1 MTPPNAPLHR
11 DKPSFMRLAP
21 LGLAFAVLAPLPLA
35 GQTPNAPAAEAPAS
49 PAVSDKEKEISAHK
63 TELQG
68 VEDTIGAS
76 DAQRQKIEA
85 EVENLRGDRARL
97 SAALIETTQQIQDN
111 ETKVSDAEARLA
123 GLWGRE
129 DAIRR
134 SLASRRDVIAEVLA
148 SLQRMGRTPPPAL
161 LVSPEDMLQAIRTS
175 MLLGAVVPQMRAE
188 TEALAS
194 DLSALVQLRQ
204 AVATEKTQLAQ
215 KNTELELQRQKLAA
229 LVSARQASLGI
240 AEEAL
245 DAEQQRAADLARQAT
260 SMKQLIGKMEEDLA
274 GAKKA
279 AEEAAKAEAARKL
292 AEAAV
297 PPVQKTIIS
306 PFTDPGR
313 LAPAIAF
320 ADTKGL
326 LPFPAA
332 GTILRSYGAPDGV
345 GGTEK
350 GMLMA
355 TRPGAIV
362 AAPYD
367 GWVAFS
373 GPYRSFGQVL
383 IINAGGGYYMVLA
396 GMKRINVE
404 AGQFVLAGEPV
415 ANMGDGSVKT
425 AAAMA
430 IGAAEPILYVEFR
443 KDGAAID
450 PGPWWARPDMQR
462 VRG

>member
-1 MTPPNAPLHR
+1 MRHHPTHPAITDKANA
-11 DKPSFMRLAP
+11 
-21 LGLAFAVLAPLPLA
+21 
-35 GQTPNAPAAEAPAS
+35 
-49 PAVSDKEKEISAHK
+49 ISSHK

-68 VEDTIGAS
+68 VEDTIAAS
-76 DAQRQKIEA
+76 NAQRQKIEA

-97 SAALIETTQQIQDN
+97 SAALIETTKHIQDN
-111 ETKVSDAEARLA
+111 EAKIGEAEARLV
-123 GLWGRE
+123 GLKGRE
-129 DAIRR
+129 NAIRR
-134 SLASRRDVIAEVLA
+134 SLASRRNVIAEVLA

-175 MLLGAVVPQMRAE
+175 MMLGAVVPQMRAE
-188 TEALAS
+188 TQKPWQPTSRRSCKCAGRSRPKKPNWRRKNA
-194 DLSALVQLRQ
+194 DLG
-204 AVATEKTQLAQ
+204 
-215 KNTELELQRQKLAA
+215 LQRQKLAA
-229 LVSARQASLGI
+229 LIDARQASLGVAEQALN
-240 AEEAL
+240 AEE
-245 DAEQQRAADLARQAT
+245 QRAGDLARQAT
-260 SMKQLIGKMEEDLA
+260 SMKDLISRMEQDLA
-274 GAKKA
+274 GAKHA

-292 AEAAV
+292 AEAAA
-297 PPVQKTIIS
+297 PPVQKSDIS
-306 PFTDPGR
+306 PFKDPGR
-313 LAPAIAF
+313 LAPAMAF
-320 ADTKGL
+320 EDTKGL
-326 LPFPAA
+326 LPLPAA
-332 GTILRSYGAPDGV
+332 GAIVRSYGAPDGV

-350 GMLMA
+350 GLLMA
-355 TRPGAIV
+355 TRPDAIV

-450 PGPWWARPDMQR
+450 PGPWWAKPDMQR

>member
-1 MTPPNAPLHR
+1 MRAAP
-11 DKPSFMRLAP
+11 F
-21 LGLAFAVLAPLPLA
+21 GLAVALLIPLPLA
-35 GQTPNAPAAEAPAS
+35 AQAPAPAAPAES
-49 PAVSDKEKEISAHK
+49 PALTQKENDISAHK

-68 VEDTIGAS
+68 VEDTISAS

-85 EVENLRGDRARL
+85 DVENLRGDRARL
-97 SAALIETTQQIQDN
+97 VAALIDTTEHIQQN
-111 ETKVSDAEARLA
+111 ETKISDAELRLA
-123 GLWGRE
+123 GLRGRE

-134 SLASRRDVIAEVLA
+134 SLASRSDVIAEVLA

-161 LVSPEDMLQAIRTS
+161 LVSPEDILQAIRTS
-175 MLLGAVVPQMRAE
+175 MMLGAVVPEMRAE
-188 TEALAS
+188 TQALAN
-194 DLSALVQLRQ
+194 DLNTLVELRQ
-204 AVATEKTQLAQ
+204 AVTTEKDQLAGENADLQLQ
-215 KNTELELQRQKLAA
+215 KEKLAA
-229 LVSARQASLGI
+229 LIVARQASLGLAEQALA
-240 AEEAL
+240 AEE
-245 DAEQQRAADLARQAT
+245 QRAGELARQAT
-260 SMKQLIGKMEEDLA
+260 SMKDLIAKMETDLV
-274 GAKKA
+274 GARQA
-279 AEEAAKAEAARKL
+279 ALDAAKAEAARKL
-292 AEAAV
+292 AEANA
-297 PPVQKTIIS
+297 PQVQKNDIA
-306 PFTDPGR
+306 PFKDPGR
-313 LAPAIAF
+313 LAPAMAF

-326 LPFPAA
+326 LPMPAA
-332 GTILRSYGAPDGV
+332 GTVVRSYGAPDGV

-350 GMLMA
+350 GVLMA

-396 GMKRINVE
+396 GMKKINVA

-415 ANMGDGSVKT
+415 ASMGDGAVKT

-430 IGAAEPILYVEFR
+430 IGAAQPILYVEFR

-450 PGPWWARPDMQR
+450 PGPWWAKPDMQR

>member
-1 MTPPNAPLHR
+1 MGVPRHIP
-11 DKPSFMRLAP
+11 RLAP
-21 LGLAFAVLAPLPLA
+21 PGLALALLAAPLA
-35 GQTPNAPAAEAPAS
+35 AQTPPPQPPPAIT
-49 PAVSDKEKEISAHK
+49 DREKAISAHR

-68 VEDTIGAS
+68 VEDTLGAS

-97 SAALIETTQQIQDN
+97 SAALIETTQHIQDN
-111 ETKVSDAEARLA
+111 ETKVGDAETRLVD
-123 GLWGRE
+123 LKGRE

-175 MLLGAVVPQMRAE
+175 MMLGAVVPEMRAE
-188 TEALAS
+188 TEALAN
-194 DLSALVQLRQ
+194 DLAALVQLRQ
-204 AVATEKTQLAQ
+204 AVTAEKAQLAR
-215 KNTELELQRQKLAA
+215 EDADLEQQRQKLAA
-229 LVSARQASLGI
+229 LIAARQASLGM
-240 AEEAL
+240 
-245 DAEQQRAADLARQAT
+245 AEQALSAEQRRAADLARQAT
-260 SMKQLIGKMEEDLA
+260 SMKDLIAKMEADLA
-274 GAKKA
+274 GAKRA

-292 AEAAV
+292 AEAVA
-297 PPVQKTIIS
+297 PPVQKNDIS
-306 PFTDPGR
+306 PFKNPGR
-313 LAPAIAF
+313 LAPAMAF

-326 LPFPAA
+326 LPLPAA

-350 GMLMA
+350 GLLLA
-355 TRPGAIV
+355 TQRDAVV

-450 PGPWWARPDMQR
+450 PGPWWAKPDMQR

>member
-1 MTPPNAPLHR
+1 
-11 DKPSFMRLAP
+11 MRVLP
-21 LGLAFAVLAPLPLA
+21 LGLALLPL
-35 GQTPNAPAAEAPAS
+35 TPLQLAAQAPEAPAASAPAS
-49 PAVSDKEKEISAHK
+49 TPAIADKEKELSAHK
-63 TELQG
+63 NELQG
-68 VEDTIGAS
+68 VEDTISAS
-76 DAQRQKIEA
+76 DSQRQKIEA
-85 EVENLRGDRARL
+85 EVENLRGDRTRL

-111 ETKVSDAEARLA
+111 ETRVSDAESRLARLT
-123 GLWGRE
+123 GRE

-188 TEALAS
+188 TVALAN

-215 KNTELELQRQKLAA
+215 KNSELELQREKLAA
-229 LVSARQASLGI
+229 LITARQASLGI
-240 AEEAL
+240 AEQAL
-245 DAEQQRAADLARQAT
+245 EAEQRRAADLARQAT
-260 SMKQLIGKMEEDLA
+260 SVKQLIAKMEQDLA
-274 GAKKA
+274 GAKRA
-279 AEEAAKAEAARKL
+279 AEEAAKADAARKL
-292 AEAAV
+292 AEAEA
-297 PPVQKTIIS
+297 PPVQKTLIS
-306 PFTDPGR
+306 PFKDPGR
-313 LAPAIAF
+313 LAPAMAF

-332 GTILRSYGAPDGV
+332 GTIMRAYGAPDGV

-350 GMLMA
+350 GLLMA
-355 TRPGAIV
+355 TRPEAIV

-425 AAAMA
+425 AAAIA

-450 PGPWWARPDMQR
+450 PGPWWAKPDMQR

>member
-1 MTPPNAPLHR
+1 
-11 DKPSFMRLAP
+11 MRAAP
-21 LGLAFAVLAPLPLA
+21 LGLAFALLASLPLA
-35 GQTPNAPAAEAPAS
+35 AQTPAPTAPAASTTAAEPPAITQ
-49 PAVSDKEKEISAHK
+49 KENDISAHR

-97 SAALIETTQQIQDN
+97 SAALIDTTQHIQTN
-111 ETKVSDAEARLA
+111 ETKITDAETRLSS
-123 GLWGRE
+123 LRGRE

-134 SLASRRDVIAEVLA
+134 SLASRSDVIAEVLA

-161 LVSPEDMLQAIRTS
+161 LVSPDDILQAIRTS
-175 MLLGAVVPQMRAE
+175 MMLGAVVPEMRAE
-188 TEALAS
+188 TQALAN

-204 AVATEKTQLAQ
+204 AVATEKDQLAHE
-215 KNTELELQRQKLAA
+215 NADLELQKEKLSA
-229 LVSARQASLGI
+229 LITARQASLGVAEQALA
-240 AEEAL
+240 AEE
-245 DAEQQRAADLARQAT
+245 QRAGALARQAT
-260 SMKQLIGKMEEDLA
+260 SMKDLITKMESDLA
-274 GAKKA
+274 GAKQAA
-279 AEEAAKAEAARKL
+279 AEAAQAEAARKL
-292 AEAAV
+292 AEANA
-297 PPVQKTIIS
+297 PPTQKSDIA
-306 PFTDPGR
+306 PFKDPGR
-313 LAPAIAF
+313 LAPAMAF

-326 LPFPAA
+326 LPMPVA
-332 GTILRSYGAPDGV
+332 GTVMRSYGAPDGV

-350 GMLMA
+350 GVLMA

-367 GWVAFS
+367 GWIAFS

-396 GMKRINVE
+396 GMKKINVA

-415 ANMGDGSVKT
+415 ASMGDGAVKT

-430 IGAAEPILYVEFR
+430 IGAAQPILYVEFR

-450 PGPWWARPDMQR
+450 PGPWWAKPDIQR

>member
-1 MTPPNAPLHR
+1 
-11 DKPSFMRLAP
+11 MRLAP
-21 LGLAFAVLAPLPLA
+21 PCLVFTFLATLPLA
-35 GQTPNAPAAEAPAS
+35 AQAPDAPPSDAPAIT
-49 PAVSDKEKEISAHK
+49 DKENAISSHK

-68 VEDTIGAS
+68 VEDTIAAS
-76 DAQRQKIEA
+76 NAQRQKIEA

-97 SAALIETTQQIQDN
+97 SAALIETTQHIQDN
-111 ETKVSDAEARLA
+111 EAKVSNAVARLL
-123 GLWGRE
+123 GLKGRE
-129 DAIRR
+129 DALRR

-175 MLLGAVVPQMRAE
+175 MMLGAVVPQMRAE
-188 TEALAS
+188 TQALAT
-194 DLSALVQLRQ
+194 DLAALLQVRQ
-204 AVATEKTQLAQ
+204 AVTTEKAQLAQ
-215 KNTELELQRQKLAA
+215 ENADLELQRQKLSV
-229 LVSARQASLGI
+229 LIDARQASLGVAEQALN
-240 AEEAL
+240 AEE
-245 DAEQQRAADLARQAT
+245 QRAGDLARQAT
-260 SMKQLIGKMEEDLA
+260 SMKDLISKMEQDLA
-274 GAKKA
+274 GAKHA

-292 AEAAV
+292 AEADA
-297 PPVQKTIIS
+297 PPLQKSDIS
-306 PFTDPGR
+306 PFKDPGR
-313 LAPAIAF
+313 LAPAMAF
-320 ADTKGL
+320 EDTKGL

-332 GTILRSYGAPDGV
+332 GAIVRSYGAPDGV

-350 GMLMA
+350 GLLMA
-355 TRPGAIV
+355 TRPDAIV
-362 AAPYD
+362 ASPYD

-450 PGPWWARPDMQR
+450 PGPWWAKPDMQR